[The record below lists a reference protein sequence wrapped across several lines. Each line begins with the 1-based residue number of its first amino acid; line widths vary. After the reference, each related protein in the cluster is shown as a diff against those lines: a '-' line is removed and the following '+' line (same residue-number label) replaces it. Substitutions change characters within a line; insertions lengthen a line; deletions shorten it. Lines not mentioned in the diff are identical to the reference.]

1 MPTKFP
7 AIPDAKT
14 PFEIAVKENLEI
26 LLAIRGIKD
35 SNGRF
40 LDRAILYRE
49 AANLIVVNSVI
60 SGMTLSGGF
69 AAPTEKTISSGAIT
83 VTGTNY
89 FRHHT
94 VDTEGD
100 AASDDLDTISGGT
113 AGELLLLR
121 PESGDRDVVCKDGVS
136 LIMGSD
142 FTFNNI
148 ADSMLLLCVSAGVW
162 YPLTKYN
169 AGS

>member
-1 MPTKFP
+1 MATKFP
-7 AIPDAKT
+7 SIPGAKT
-14 PFEIAVKENLEI
+14 PFEEAVKECLEI
-26 LLAIRGIKD
+26 LLGIRGLR
-35 SNGRF
+35 NTVNQA

-49 AANLIVVNSVI
+49 AFNLITVNSTI
-60 SGMTLSGGF
+60 TSLTASGGF
-69 AAPTEKTISSGAIT
+69 AAPSEKTIASGEIT
-83 VTGTNY
+83 VIGTNY

-100 AASDDLDTISGGT
+100 AASDDLTTINGGNP
-113 AGELLLLR
+113 GELLIIR
-121 PESGDRDVVCKDGVS
+121 AESGSRDVVCKDGAS

-169 AGS
+169 GGS

>member
-7 AIPDAKT
+7 SIPDPKT
-14 PFEIAVKENLEI
+14 PFEMAIKECLEI
-26 LLAIRGIKD
+26 LLAIRGVKD
-35 SNGRF
+35 TNGRF

-49 AANLIVVNSVI
+49 AFNLITVNSTI
-60 SGMTLSGGF
+60 TSLTSAGGF
-69 AAPTEKTISSGAIT
+69 AAPSEKIIASGEIT

-100 AASDDLDTISGGT
+100 AASDDLDTISGGNP
-113 AGELLLLR
+113 GEILLIR
-121 PESGDRDVVCKDGVS
+121 PENGDRDIVCKNGAS

-148 ADSMLLLCVSAGVW
+148 ADSMLLLCVSADVW

>member
-1 MPTKFP
+1 MATKFP
-7 AIPDAKT
+7 SIPGAKT
-14 PFEIAVKENLEI
+14 PFEEAIKEGLEI
-26 LLAIRGIKD
+26 LFGIRGLRN
-35 SNGRF
+35 SVNQA
-40 LDRAILYRE
+40 LDRAILFRE
-49 AANLIVVNSVI
+49 VSNLITVNSTI
-60 SGMTLSGGF
+60 TSLTAAGGF
-69 AAPTEKTISSGAIT
+69 AAPSELTISSGE
-83 VTGTNY
+83 VTIIGTNY

-100 AASDDLDTISGGT
+100 AASDDLDTISGGNP
-113 AGELLLLR
+113 GEMLLIR
-121 PESGDRDVVCKDGVS
+121 PESGDRDIVCKNGAS

-169 AGS
+169 GGS